1 MIEILRIVAFAL
13 VALFVLVT
21 VHEFGHYWVA
31 RRCGVRVLRFS
42 IGFGK
47 PLLKYRKGDTEFVFA
62 GIPLGGYVKMYGETG
77 QEEESIPDDQQK
89 YSFSHKS
96 VWQRMAIVVAGP
108 LANMILA
115 VFLYSL
121 VYWGGLSGVAPLVGE
136 VRENTPA
143 AEAGLRTGSEIIA
156 VDDHAVSS
164 WTMVFDRLI
173 RRIGE
178 TGSIEISVLEPDSD
192 RVADYS
198 LPIVRWESDAAAPDI
213 LSSLGIDPLRPEIQA
228 IVGEVVPDSPA
239 ASAGFVAGDEV
250 ITVDGMV
257 MPNWETWRQYIRQH
271 PQQPISIR
279 VEREGNEVSLVLVPE
294 AVDEEGAQIGRA
306 GIAPQVP
313 EWPASMVRDVHYGL
327 LGSVQQAGIKTWET
341 GGLILVSLKKL
352 ITGMVSTKS
361 IGGPI
366 SIARYAGASADA
378 GWQSFLMFMAAL
390 SVMLGVVNLLPIP
403 ILDGGHLVFYVIE
416 AIKGSPLN
424 DALQGAAMRFGMVF
438 LFGVML
444 LALYNDFAR
453 L

>member
-31 RRCGVRVLRFS
+31 RRCGVRVQRFS

-47 PLLKYRKGDTEFVFA
+47 PILKFIKGDTEFAFA
-62 GIPLGGYVKMYGETG
+62 WIPLGGYVKMYGETNPEEDPVPED
-77 QEEESIPDDQQK
+77 QEQF
-89 YSFSHKS
+89 SFSHKT

-115 VFLYSL
+115 VFLYFL
-121 VYWGGLSGVAPLVGE
+121 VYLGGLSGVAPLVGE
-136 VRENTPA
+136 VRDNSPA
-143 AEAGLRTGSEIIA
+143 AEAGLQPGGEIVA
-156 VDDHAVSS
+156 VDGESVSS

-178 TGSIEISVLEPDSD
+178 TGTIAISVLEPESD
-192 RVADYS
+192 RVSGYA
-198 LPIVRWESDAAAPDI
+198 LPINRWESDTAAPDI
-213 LSSLGIDPLRPEIQA
+213 LSSLGIEPLRPEIQSV
-228 IVGEVVPDSPA
+228 VGEVVPGSPA
-239 ASAGFVAGDEV
+239 AEAGFLAGDEV
-250 ITVDGMV
+250 VEVDGAT
-257 MPNWETWRQYIRQH
+257 MPDWESWRQYIRQH
-271 PQQPISIR
+271 PEQPISIT
-279 VEREGNEVSLVLVPE
+279 VNREGTDIDLVLIPE
-294 AVDEEGAQIGRA
+294 AVDEEGVQIGRA

-313 EWPASMVRDVHYGL
+313 EWPESMVRDVQYGF

-341 GGLILVSLKKL
+341 GGLILGSLKKL
-352 ITGMVSTKS
+352 VTGMVSTKS

-403 ILDGGHLVFYVIE
+403 LLDGGHLVFYVIE

-424 DALQGAAMRFGMVF
+424 DAVQGAAMRFGMVF
-438 LFGVML
+438 LLGVML

>member
-1 MIEILRIVAFAL
+1 MIEIIRILAFAL

-47 PLLKYRKGDTEFVFA
+47 PLLKYQKGDTEFAFA
-62 GIPLGGYVKMYGETG
+62 GIPLGGYVKMYGETN
-77 QEEESIPDDQQK
+77 QEEEPIPEDQQQF
-89 YSFSHKS
+89 SFSHKS

-115 VFLYSL
+115 VFLYTL
-121 VYWGGLSGVAPLVGE
+121 VYWGGLTGVAPVVGE
-136 VRENTPA
+136 IRDGTPA
-143 AEAGLRTGSEIIA
+143 AEAGLQQGSEVVA
-156 VDDHAVSS
+156 VDSQAVSS

-178 TGSIEISVLEPDSD
+178 TGSIELSVLEPDSD
-192 RVADYS
+192 QMNHYS

-213 LSSLGIDPLRPEIQA
+213 LLSLGIEPLRPEILA
-228 IVGEVVPDSPA
+228 VVGEVVPDSPA
-239 ASAGFVAGDEV
+239 AQAGFATGDIVVE
-250 ITVDGMV
+250 TDGIV
-257 MPNWETWRQYIRQH
+257 MNDWESWRQYIRQH
-271 PQQPISIR
+271 PEQSVSVR
-279 VEREGNEVSLVLVPE
+279 VDRDGTRLDLVLVPE
-294 AVDEEGAQIGRA
+294 AVDEEGVQIGRA

-313 EWPASMVRDVHYGL
+313 EWPEDMIRDVHYGAI
-327 LGSVQQAGIKTWET
+327 GSIQQAGIKTWET
-341 GGLILVSLKKL
+341 AGLILGSLKKL
-352 ITGMVSTKS
+352 VTGMVSTKS

-366 SIARYAGASADA
+366 SIAKYAGASADA

-403 ILDGGHLVFYVIE
+403 LLDGGHLLFYVVE

-424 DALQGAAMRFGMVF
+424 EAIQGAAMRFGMVF

>member
-1 MIEILRIVAFAL
+1 LIEILRIVAFAL

-62 GIPLGGYVKMYGETG
+62 GIPLGGYVKMFGETN
-77 QEEESIPDDQQK
+77 QEEEPVPDDQKQF
-89 YSFSHKS
+89 SFSHKS

-115 VFLYSL
+115 VFLYFL
-121 VYWGGLSGVAPLVGE
+121 VYLGGLSGIAPLVGE
-136 VRENTPA
+136 IRQNTPA
-143 AEAGLRTGSEIIA
+143 AEAGLQAGVEIVA
-156 VDDHAVSS
+156 VDGESVSS
-164 WTMVFDRLI
+164 WTMVFDKLI

-178 TGSIEISVLEPDSD
+178 TGSIELSVLEPDSD
-192 RVADYS
+192 RISNYA
-198 LPIVRWESDAAAPDI
+198 LPIVRWESDTAAPDI
-213 LSSLGIDPLRPEIQA
+213 LNSLGIQPLRPDIQA
-228 IVGEVVPDSPA
+228 VVGEVVPGSA
-239 ASAGFVAGDEV
+239 AAEAGFLAGDEV
-250 ITVDGMV
+250 ITVDGAAMAD
-257 MPNWETWRQYIRQH
+257 WESWRQYIRSH
-271 PQQPISIR
+271 PGQPISTR
-279 VEREGNEVSLVLVPE
+279 VNRDGISLELVLVPE
-294 AVDEEGAQIGRA
+294 AVEEEGAQIGRA

-313 EWPASMVRDVHYGL
+313 EWPQDMMREVHYGV
-327 LGSVQQAGIKTWET
+327 LGSIQQAGIKTWDT
-341 GGLILVSLKKL
+341 GGLILGSLKKL
-352 ITGMVSTKS
+352 VTGMVSTKS

-403 ILDGGHLVFYVIE
+403 LLDGGHLLFYVIE
-416 AIKGSPLN
+416 AVKGSPLN
-424 DALQGAAMRFGMVF
+424 DAVQGAAMRFGMVF

>member
-62 GIPLGGYVKMYGETG
+62 GIPLGGYVKMFGETNP
-77 QEEESIPDDQQK
+77 EEEPVPDDQQVF
-89 YSFSHKS
+89 SFSHKT

-108 LANMILA
+108 LANLILA

-121 VYWGGLSGVAPLVGE
+121 VYLGGLSGVAPLVGSIG
-136 VRENTPA
+136 ENSPA
-143 AEAGLRTGSEIIA
+143 AEAGLQEGSEIVA
-156 VDDHAVSS
+156 VDGDPVSS
-164 WTMVFDRLI
+164 WTMVFDKLI

-178 TGSIEISVLEPDSD
+178 TGSIELSVIEPESD
-192 RVADYS
+192 RLGNYS

-213 LSSLGIDPLRPEIQA
+213 LSSLGVEPLRPDIQA
-228 IVGEVVPDSPA
+228 VVGEVVPGSPA
-239 ASAGFVAGDEV
+239 EQAGFIAGDAVVE
-250 ITVDGMV
+250 VDGIAMRD
-257 MPNWETWRQYIRQH
+257 WETWRQYIRDN
-271 PQQPISIR
+271 PGDRIVIS
-279 VEREGNEVSLVLVPE
+279 VEREGVVENLVLIPE
-294 AVDEEGAQIGRA
+294 VIEEEGMQIGRA
-306 GIAPQVP
+306 GIAPQPP
-313 EWPASMVRDVHYGL
+313 EWPEEMVREVHYGL
-327 LGSVQQAGIKTWET
+327 IGSVQQAGVKTWET
-341 GGLILVSLKKL
+341 TGLILGSLKKL
-352 ITGMVSTKS
+352 VTGMVSTKS

-403 ILDGGHLVFYVIE
+403 LLDGGHLLFYVIE

-424 DALQGAAMRFGMVF
+424 DAVQGAAMRFGMVF